1 MQNESLALGVVK
13 SIHKL
18 YLEIQLPH
26 GFLGR
31 VNIYDIS
38 DKYTELLR
46 ESAETGVIHDDLVEL
61 SEMFKVGQIVR
72 CFIKESDNSRGGG
85 SNKRYLV
92 SLNPKM
98 VNKSVISKNLKPYM
112 VFVGSIVSNEDHG
125 YIVDSGVPRMSC
137 FLPKDQVDDNPNI
150 GSLIAFTPYVSDPSN
165 FVSSTSDRVSK
176 VTTRLDPTLSVLKSN
191 SRVNFDCIL
200 PGTCLNASIVKKVTS
215 VLVAEF
221 SDYFISVPRSHYDGC
236 KEDYQIGANVVV
248 CIIFVDPSAKQLTG
262 SLLPHLVNP
271 IPSILKISELLFR
284 CPVGTRF
291 SGSLVERVNKRAVL
305 VKLPKTNGSKAVI
318 RIHKTE
324 TKNNENFKS
333 LAVGSKLTCRIIG
346 HDFLE
351 NVAVATINKKL
362 LTVPFLSLNEL
373 KPGYKVLA
381 TVKRYSK
388 TGIVVHIEGRL
399 HGLIPY
405 LHTTDINL
413 KEYKEKFKAG
423 EKVSCIVLQLDECA
437 NKLILT
443 AKPGLVN
450 SEFPV
455 FGSREMYTA
464 LEKGN
469 TDRLLVIGFVVKVSE
484 KGLLISGLDNVRG
497 WIPKRETGLADE
509 DILQTNFYRGQVLKM
524 KFKREINIS
533 PTNQMEGDNQ
543 SIRSKYMFSLKF
555 HSKKVKSSQSIFLDS
570 VHIGQRFSATVNRV
584 EDTGISVNL
593 YATKDSNNTMTSVLG
608 TGFLSFSQLSDYES
622 NQQLL
627 CRYTKN
633 MKSGSTLD
641 WNNSAREVV
650 VIDKGKQTVIVSAR
664 PTLIWAAGNPKIDA
678 SNDVNMVD
686 LQTSTTMPGFLRTF
700 DELQIGG
707 QWFAWVSHHKDYGVF
722 VRFPAGIYGLAPKH
736 LLSDFRAPSNTNWAE
751 LFPVGATVIAK
762 IVEVTPEKRH
772 CLASLRMLDMYN
784 AKQHYVG
791 MAIHSL
797 NYYLTERE
805 WISQKHELL
814 GSFRIGDRVHFKVES
829 LENSVIFGM
838 ACRQPV
844 KNAAKQLT
852 WVPAMAY
859 VANSVNI
866 DCIVSQTY
874 SAIVCF
880 VDHEQSRLEIV
891 LSSWLVNGILTR
903 KNNVSSLLK
912 TNQQISSVVLAYRNR
927 DIAVLGLRG
936 HATGLLGVVPSRRTF
951 NDIAG
956 GNAWVIGQRNKVT
969 YRESFK
975 QENSL
980 MELKLCTLTIYDPI
994 EGNNQVKTANKQ
1006 NNPIS
1011 LVNENL
1017 NGAPTTPN
1025 FITFQ
1030 AGQQLSDLYFISI
1043 SSQTAFFAV
1052 GSINGPHVYCH
1063 LINWDNSVKSIRS
1076 FLSNP
1081 PEAGTRIDRIAT
1093 ILFSYIDDK
1102 LIAKRK
1108 NAGFRSRISEITF
1121 LKKPTVSVGELV
1133 CAQISRLK
1141 SDYWTVFLPGR
1152 ANGRL
1157 HITDMNHSD
1166 LNVKPL
1172 DLTETSLSPELLSSS
1187 SKFFNIHENSNQIKA
1202 HYFITCRIVDQYQ
1215 HVHMNADDIDDVN
1228 DEVIYFVS
1236 NKVKLLRD
1244 PFESSTEQQ
1253 SSNKM
1258 PDFDIPTNGFV
1269 KSVHPH
1275 GLKLCLFRTI
1285 DILIPFPPNLKTR
1298 LEICGI
1304 HFKVGDHLLVCPK
1317 WNINEHLVGELIC
1330 NNSNNCEHIEE
1341 DSVNKLMRK
1350 LLNELTDQKQAIK
1363 SRKRELVIYDDLD
1376 ETTSSLESGNFEST
1390 STMLLTDRENI
1401 PEQKKC
1407 KTKSTMRKL
1416 PPVTLHGG
1424 SQSRKRKRT
1433 YSNESTQSPPNDEN
1447 ASKNSKKKQ
1456 SCIKD
1461 ENSLLNDK
1469 CMNNSQNKK
1478 PSDQL
1483 LIHKKTSSVSLNG
1496 DNIFSKTLLKRYER
1510 FMFPRNE
1517 NESDGE
1523 MQITQT
1529 LESKDSNNKHLNV
1542 ESNHEDDNLATKEW
1556 RLRDMEMRKAILAA
1570 LTSEQ
1575 QYLPKGQLHPQTT
1588 EEFELAVRNMPSNEA
1603 CWIAYMTHLLSGK
1616 IGQQTNNSGLNK
1628 GVIEARAIAERG
1640 LRAISNSASNNLLV
1654 KQSSLLISYLIME
1667 AKELERLTCLQKQ
1680 QQYHLS
1686 SSSISVSDLVMEIN
1700 NQSKRV
1706 SQLLT
1711 QLLNLD
1717 QAPFIRRAID
1727 TLSDIGHHTRAEEL
1741 ARRQIK
1747 SHPVD
1752 VDHWLSLIK
1761 ARFRAG
1767 NVEAAREAQR
1777 NAASLLKSSIL
1788 PQLAI
1793 GVARIEF
1800 DYGDIDRGIR
1810 LLQEQLTIHPKRKLL
1825 YEECI
1830 KLLLLNNKIKEARTI
1845 QQQAE
1850 KNLKPV
1856 QCSLLNS
1863 LFEGQVTC

>member
-1 MQNESLALGVVK
+1 M
-13 SIHKL
+13 
-18 YLEIQLPH
+18 
-26 GFLGR
+26 
-31 VNIYDIS
+31 
-38 DKYTELLR
+38 
-46 ESAETGVIHDDLVEL
+46 
-61 SEMFKVGQIVR
+61 
-72 CFIKESDNSRGGG
+72 
-85 SNKRYLV
+85 
-92 SLNPKM
+92 
-98 VNKSVISKNLKPYM
+98 
-112 VFVGSIVSNEDHG
+112 
-125 YIVDSGVPRMSC
+125 YI
-137 FLPKDQVDDNPNI
+137 
-150 GSLIAFTPYVSDPSN
+150 
-165 FVSSTSDRVSK
+165 
-176 VTTRLDPTLSVLKSN
+176 
-191 SRVNFDCIL
+191 
-200 PGTCLNASIVKKVTS
+200 
-215 VLVAEF
+215 
-221 SDYFISVPRSHYDGC
+221 
-236 KEDYQIGANVVV
+236 
-248 CIIFVDPSAKQLTG
+248 
-262 SLLPHLVNP
+262 
-271 IPSILKISELLFR
+271 
-284 CPVGTRF
+284 
-291 SGSLVERVNKRAVL
+291 
-305 VKLPKTNGSKAVI
+305 
-318 RIHKTE
+318 
-324 TKNNENFKS
+324 
-333 LAVGSKLTCRIIG
+333 
-346 HDFLE
+346 
-351 NVAVATINKKL
+351 
-362 LTVPFLSLNEL
+362 
-373 KPGYKVLA
+373 
-381 TVKRYSK
+381 
-388 TGIVVHIEGRL
+388 
-399 HGLIPY
+399 
-405 LHTTDINL
+405 
-413 KEYKEKFKAG
+413 
-423 EKVSCIVLQLDECA
+423 
-437 NKLILT
+437 
-443 AKPGLVN
+443 
-450 SEFPV
+450 
-455 FGSREMYTA
+455 A
-464 LEKGN
+464 LEKSN
-469 TDRLLVIGFVVKVSE
+469 TDRLLIIGFVVKVSE

-533 PTNQMEGDNQ
+533 PSNQMEGDNQ

-555 HSKKVKSSQSIFLDS
+555 HSKKAKSSQSTFLDS

-584 EDTGISVNL
+584 EDTGISVSL
-593 YATKDSNNTMTSVLG
+593 YATKDSNNTLTSVLG

-633 MKSGSTLD
+633 IKSGSTLD
-641 WNNSAREVV
+641 WNNSARDVV
-650 VIDKGKQTVIVSAR
+650 VIDKGKQTVILSAR
-664 PTLIWAAGNPKIDA
+664 PTLVWAAGNQKLDA
-678 SNDVNMVD
+678 CNDVDMVD
-686 LQTSTTMPGFLRTF
+686 LQTSTTTPGFLRTF
-700 DELQIGG
+700 DELQIGS

-772 CLASLRMLDMYN
+772 CLISLKMFDMYN
-784 AKQHYVG
+784 AKDHYVG
-791 MAIHSL
+791 MAIHSF

-814 GSFRIGDRVHFKVES
+814 GSFRIGDHVHFKVES
-829 LENSVIFGM
+829 LENSVIFGI
-838 ACRQPV
+838 ACKQPL
-844 KNAAKQLT
+844 KNTAKQLT

-891 LSSWLVNGILTR
+891 LSSWLVNSILTR
-903 KNNVSSLLK
+903 KDNVSSLLK

-951 NDIAG
+951 NDITG

-975 QENSL
+975 QENTL
-980 MELKLCTLTIYDPI
+980 MELKLCTLAIYDPI
-994 EGNNQVKTANKQ
+994 EGNDQVKTSNKQ
-1006 NNPIS
+1006 KNPIS
-1011 LVNENL
+1011 PANENL
-1017 NGAPTTPN
+1017 TETLTTPN
-1025 FITFQ
+1025 FTTFQ
-1030 AGQQLSDLYFISI
+1030 AGQQLPDLHFISI

-1133 CAQISRLK
+1133 CAQVSRLK

-1166 LNVKPL
+1166 LDVKPL
-1172 DLTETSLSPELLSSS
+1172 DLTEASLSPGVLSSS

-1202 HYFITCRIVDQYQ
+1202 HYFITCRIVDHYQ
-1215 HVHMNADDIDDVN
+1215 HVHTNANDIDDV
-1228 DEVIYFVS
+1228 DDDIIYFVS

-1244 PFESSTEQQ
+1244 PFELSTEQQ

-1258 PDFDIPTNGFV
+1258 PDFDIPINGFV
-1269 KSVHPH
+1269 KSIHPH
-1275 GLKLCLFRTI
+1275 GLKLCLSRTI
-1285 DILIPFPPNLKTR
+1285 DILVPFPPDLKTR
-1298 LEICGI
+1298 LEVCGI
-1304 HFKVGDHLLVCPK
+1304 RFKVGDHLLVCPK
-1317 WNINEHLVGELIC
+1317 WDINGHLVGELIC

-1341 DSVNKLMRK
+1341 DSVNNLMEK
-1350 LLNELTDQKQAIK
+1350 LLSELTNQKQTNK
-1363 SRKRELVIYDDLD
+1363 SRKRELVMYDDLD
-1376 ETTSSLESGNFEST
+1376 ETTNSLESGNFEST
-1390 STMLLTDRENI
+1390 SIMPSTDRENV
-1401 PEQKKC
+1401 PKQKKI
-1407 KTKSTMRKL
+1407 KTISTMSK
-1416 PPVTLHGG
+1416 PPLVTSHD
-1424 SQSRKRKRT
+1424 SNQSRNRKRT
-1433 YSNESTQSPPNDEN
+1433 YSNESIQSPPNDGKE
-1447 ASKNSKKKQ
+1447 SKNSKRKQ
-1456 SCIKD
+1456 FRFVD
-1461 ENSLLNDK
+1461 ENNLNDEY
-1469 CMNNSQNKK
+1469 MNNSQNKILGKK

-1483 LIHKKTSSVSLNG
+1483 LINKNTSCMSLNG
-1496 DNIFSKTLLKRYER
+1496 DNIFSETLLKRYER
-1510 FMFPRNE
+1510 FMFPRND

-1523 MQITQT
+1523 MLITQT
-1529 LESKDSNNKHLNV
+1529 LESKDSNNRHLSV
-1542 ESNHEDDNLATKEW
+1542 ESNHKDDNQAAKEW

-1616 IGQQTNNSGLNK
+1616 IDQQTNNSGLNK
-1628 GVIEARAIAERG
+1628 GVIEARAVAERG

-1686 SSSISVSDLVMEIN
+1686 SSSSISVSDLVMEIN
-1700 NQSKRV
+1700 HQSKRV

-1747 SHPVD
+1747 SHPLD
-1752 VDHWLSLIK
+1752 VDHWLSLIRV
-1761 ARFRAG
+1761 RFRAG

-1777 NAASLLKSSIL
+1777 NAASLLKSSLL

-1800 DYGDIDRGIR
+1800 DYGDVDRGIR
-1810 LLQEQLTIHPKRKLL
+1810 LLQEQLTVHPKRKLL

-1856 QCSLLNS
+1856 QCTLLNS
-1863 LFEGQVTC
+1863 LFESQVIC